1 MNIQTNNKLNDNGL
15 NKKSERINLFSNNL
29 KISNRRRK
37 FKTKSSISSTMAK
50 FENKEEKKENNDN
63 KNIKNDIPMND
74 LNNISSNKN
83 KDKYKETG
91 WCHHEGK
98 IIDKIKISKWCN
110 CCCFLC
116 ARKKR
121 NIQNILLDEGLR
133 IITEKLD
140 ILNMFK
146 KMFRDEKMQENYD
159 FKNEEMNT
167 SEKWI

>member
-63 KNIKNDIPMND
+63 KNNINDIPMND

-91 WCHHEGK
+91 
-98 IIDKIKISKWCN
+98 
-110 CCCFLC
+110 
-116 ARKKR
+116 
-121 NIQNILLDEGLR
+121 
-133 IITEKLD
+133 
-140 ILNMFK
+140 
-146 KMFRDEKMQENYD
+146 
-159 FKNEEMNT
+159 
-167 SEKWI
+167 

>member
-1 MNIQTNNKLNDNGL
+1 LNIQTNNKLNDNGL

-50 FENKEEKKENNDN
+50 FENKEEKKE
-63 KNIKNDIPMND
+63 
-74 LNNISSNKN
+74 
-83 KDKYKETG
+83 TG
-91 WCHHEGK
+91 WCHHERK
-98 IIDKIKISKWCN
+98 IIDKIKINKKRT

-116 ARKKR
+116 TRKKR
-121 NIQNILLDEGLR
+121 NIQNILLDEGMR

-146 KMFRDEKMQENYD
+146 KMFRDEKKQENYD